1 MLDNITARHSVLVDR
16 YAALPE
22 RPDKRLARFVQE
34 PMTAKAIQDVPTA
47 LEAAQ
52 GGDYNWD
59 PDSVPVRHSPAES
72 NDHWAVRRKS
82 VSTDGGP
89 ARRGSLRKGTPEA
102 NRRHRGAPFRTEEDL
117 TRSFLRV
124 LQRSAPGGWALLRE
138 IDAGVGV
145 ADLILVE
152 TQRTTRSE
160 LRLMKRVPP
169 RLAPL
174 LSPTVADQLTSLST
188 LMEATGTSR
197 ASALRLVSTLIAL
210 RLVRRAGETLYFRSV
225 QSPPFEHVVAIE
237 AKLRDWK
244 RALTQAYRNRQFASQ
259 SWVVLDGYYSVSDT
273 AIDSFI
279 RAQVGLATCSSA
291 GELKIHVHAETLP
304 PSNLQKC
311 WTAQAVIARSHR
323 QPLRP
328 LK

>member
-1 MLDNITARHSVLVDR
+1 MDCDITLSRNRTPKPSR
-16 YAALPE
+16 
-22 RPDKRLARFVQE
+22 RLR
-34 PMTAKAIQDVPTA
+34 
-47 LEAAQ
+47 
-52 GGDYNWD
+52 
-59 PDSVPVRHSPAES
+59 
-72 NDHWAVRRKS
+72 
-82 VSTDGGP
+82 
-89 ARRGSLRKGTPEA
+89 GTP
-102 NRRHRGAPFRTEEDL
+102 FRSEDDL
-117 TRSFLRV
+117 TRAFISV

-152 TQRTTRSE
+152 SLRTKQAERG
-160 LRLMKRVPP
+160 LLKRIPP

-174 LSPTVADQLTSLST
+174 MSLSVAGQLTSLSA
-188 LMEATGTSR
+188 LMAATGTSR
-197 ASALRLVSTLIAL
+197 ASAVRIVSALVAL
-210 RLVRRAGETLYFRSV
+210 RLVRREGERLQFRTV
-225 QSPPFEHVVAIE
+225 QSPPYEHVVAIE
-237 AKLRDWK
+237 AKLRDWR
-244 RALTQAYRNRQFASQ
+244 RALNQAYRNRQFASQ
-259 SWVVLDGYYSVSDT
+259 SWVVLDGYYNVSDT

-304 PSNLQKC
+304 PSNPQRC